1 MWQSAPKW
9 RKTIGDLVEFH
20 SIIGSWYFN
29 ESSLKIDDDGD
40 EVEVVGASS
49 EGENVEAGG
58 MDSDEVEVVDVDVEE
73 IELVGIGGSN
83 EAIGGVEGVSDV
95 ESDNVF
101 TRSNPAVPSS
111 PAVSDLADSE
121 FSAVSDASSEPI
133 NNVVNDFE
141 GAGRWPT
148 SKRKRPDEPSA
159 VLQPRWKVPRKLE
172 VEELSDGESAAGT
185 DDNRK
190 RGRSATASRRLKEL
204 ARSEGFVVDEG
215 KKRTFEGKCVDLDVG
230 ARFHYQ
236 GARWR
241 VMHSKCLS
249 WLWMSEPYNATKFRK
264 HVQTCKA
271 RGEKPNSS
279 ITSFFKP
286 MDQDEAAEAKP
297 RAIIS
302 GRKQIF
308 VSSHTSI
315 SSSAKPP
322 PAGGEATMKSQPC
335 RGISD
340 DHDPRVST
348 YISRAVVEGA
358 GSISIPK
365 ATKVVYGDNIKYS
378 ELSDSQK
385 EVVTLAQAHLRTW
398 IINRERQVV
407 FSTKCTKFVEQGQPP
422 DAICHECNTVLRS
435 EAFKWALR
443 VKPAPLDRMKFIP
456 IKYRGP
462 LEDLGA
468 KFAGIKGLSDLLQD
482 VSHIFYCASTNADL
496 PAAGS
501 PDLNVDTICLWR
513 HQGRIQ

>member
-1 MWQSAPKW
+1 
-9 RKTIGDLVEFH
+9 
-20 SIIGSWYFN
+20 
-29 ESSLKIDDDGD
+29 
-40 EVEVVGASS
+40 
-49 EGENVEAGG
+49 
-58 MDSDEVEVVDVDVEE
+58 
-73 IELVGIGGSN
+73 
-83 EAIGGVEGVSDV
+83 
-95 ESDNVF
+95 
-101 TRSNPAVPSS
+101 
-111 PAVSDLADSE
+111 
-121 FSAVSDASSEPI
+121 
-133 NNVVNDFE
+133 
-141 GAGRWPT
+141 
-148 SKRKRPDEPSA
+148 
-159 VLQPRWKVPRKLE
+159 
-172 VEELSDGESAAGT
+172 
-185 DDNRK
+185 
-190 RGRSATASRRLKEL
+190 
-204 ARSEGFVVDEG
+204 
-215 KKRTFEGKCVDLDVG
+215 
-230 ARFHYQ
+230 
-236 GARWR
+236 
-241 VMHSKCLS
+241 
-249 WLWMSEPYNATKFRK
+249 
-264 HVQTCKA
+264 
-271 RGEKPNSS
+271 
-279 ITSFFKP
+279 

-308 VSSHTSI
+308 VGSHTSI

-435 EAFKWALR
+435 EAFKRALR

-501 PDLNVDTICLWR
+501 PDLNVDTICSWR